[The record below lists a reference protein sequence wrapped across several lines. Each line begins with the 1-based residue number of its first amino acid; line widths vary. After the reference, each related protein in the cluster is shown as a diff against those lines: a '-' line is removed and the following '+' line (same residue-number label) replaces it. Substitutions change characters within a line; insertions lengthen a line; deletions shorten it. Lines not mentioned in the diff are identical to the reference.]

1 MKKPKFTPFK
11 EMNII
16 DIYDY
21 NDMLMC
27 YSFKDENGQLY
38 IADFVDYEE
47 KSDTDVWV
55 YLPLTADKLK
65 AFNEN
70 KISLRQI
77 FRDLAN
83 EKAIIDKENGID
95 SYLTTEKVKDLNPD
109 YLPDED
115 SYLSK

>member
-1 MKKPKFTPFK
+1 MKQSEIKPFK
-11 EMNII
+11 DMNII
-16 DIYDY
+16 KIYNY
-21 NDMLMC
+21 YDMPMC

-38 IADFVDYEE
+38 LADFVDYEE
-47 KSDTDVWV
+47 KDNIDVWV

-65 AFNEN
+65 AYNEN

-77 FRDLAN
+77 FRDLAD
-83 EKAIIDKENGID
+83 EKAIIDKENSTG
-95 SYLTTEKVKDLNPD
+95 SFLTTKTVKDLNQD

>member
-1 MKKPKFTPFK
+1 MTESKFTPFK

-16 DIYDY
+16 KIYDY

-47 KSDTDVWV
+47 KGDVDVWV
-55 YLPLTADKLK
+55 YLPLTADELK
-65 AFNEN
+65 AYNEN

-77 FRDLAN
+77 FRDLADK
-83 EKAIIDKENGID
+83 KAIIDKENGVS
-95 SYLTTEKVKDLNPD
+95 SYLTTKTVKDLDPD

>member
-16 DIYDY
+16 DMYDY
-21 NDMLMC
+21 NDMPMC

-47 KSDTDVWV
+47 KGDIDVWV

-65 AFNEN
+65 AYNEN

-77 FRDLAN
+77 FRDLAD
-83 EKAIIDKENGID
+83 EKAIIDKENSVG
-95 SYLTTEKVKDLNPD
+95 SYLTTKKVKDLNPD